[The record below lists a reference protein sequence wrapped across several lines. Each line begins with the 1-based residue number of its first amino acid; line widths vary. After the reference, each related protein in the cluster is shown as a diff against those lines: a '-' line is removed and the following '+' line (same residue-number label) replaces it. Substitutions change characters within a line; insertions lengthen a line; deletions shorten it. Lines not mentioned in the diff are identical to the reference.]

1 MGFWHD
7 RQKVTLALCAV
18 GKREDDYDDA
28 DDDDDQVGGVL
39 TKQKYKSMTRQT
51 QVLPFLCSRHV

>member
-1 MGFWHD
+1 MGFWHN

-39 TKQKYKSMTRQT
+39 TKQK
-51 QVLPFLCSRHV
+51 